1 MYKKILVPLDRE
13 AGAEVALPVAADLAK
28 SDGTVI
34 RLVYVAPTPSAIV
47 AEGRVIAYA
56 DQESDRLQ
64 HLGMVYLR
72 EAAHQ
77 LAGLPV
83 EYAVRFGEP
92 AEEILE
98 EAREFGADL
107 VVMATHGRSG
117 VARLMLGS
125 VAVAVLR
132 RSEVPV
138 VLVRHGLPAAA

>member
-1 MYKKILVPLDRE
+1 MYKKILVPLNRE

-125 VAVAVLR
+125 VAEAVLR

>member
-1 MYKKILVPLDRE
+1 MYKKILVPLNRE
-13 AGAEVALPVAADLAK
+13 AGAEVALPVAVDLAK

-64 HLGMVYLR
+64 HIGMVYLR

-125 VAVAVLR
+125 VAEAVLR

>member
-1 MYKKILVPLDRE
+1 MYKKILVPLDRN
-13 AGAEVALPVAADLAK
+13 AGAEAALPVAADLVK
-28 SDGTVI
+28 VDGAVI
-34 RLVYVAPTPSAIV
+34 RLLHVAPIPSTIA

-64 HLGMVYLR
+64 HLAVDYLR
-72 EAAHQ
+72 EAAGQ

-98 EAREFGADL
+98 EARGSGADL
-107 VVMATHGRSG
+107 VVMATHGRRG

-125 VAVAVLR
+125 VAEAVLR

>member
-34 RLVYVAPTPSAIV
+34 RLMYVAPTPSAIV

-83 EYAVRFGEP
+83 GYAVRFGEP

-125 VAVAVLR
+125 VAEAVLR

>member
-1 MYKKILVPLDRE
+1 MYKKILVPLDRN
-13 AGAEVALPVAADLAK
+13 AGAEAALPVAADLAK
-28 SDGTVI
+28 ADGAVI
-34 RLVYVAPTPSAIV
+34 RLLHVAPTPSALV

-56 DQESDRLQ
+56 DQESARLQ
-64 HLGMVYLR
+64 HLGTVYLR

-125 VAVAVLR
+125 VAEAVLR

>member
-1 MYKKILVPLDRE
+1 MYKKILVPLDQE

-34 RLVYVAPTPSAIV
+34 RLMYVAPTPSAIV

-83 EYAVRFGEP
+83 GYAVRFGEP

-117 VARLMLGS
+117 VVRLMLGS
-125 VAVAVLR
+125 VAEAVLR

>member
-1 MYKKILVPLDRE
+1 MYKKILVPLDRN
-13 AGAEVALPVAADLAK
+13 AGAEAALPVAADLAK
-28 SDGTVI
+28 ADGAVI
-34 RLVYVAPTPSAIV
+34 RLLHVAPTPSALV

-56 DQESDRLQ
+56 DQESARLQ
-64 HLGMVYLR
+64 HLGTVYLR

-125 VAVAVLR
+125 VAEAVLR

-138 VLVRHGLPAAA
+138 VLVRHGLPVAA

>member
-1 MYKKILVPLDRE
+1 MYKKILIPLDRE
-13 AGAEVALPVAADLAK
+13 AGAEVALPVAVDLAK

-125 VAVAVLR
+125 VAEAVLR

>member
-13 AGAEVALPVAADLAK
+13 AGAEVALPVAVDLAK

-125 VAVAVLR
+125 VAEAVLR

>member
-13 AGAEVALPVAADLAK
+13 AGAEVALPVAVDLAK

-64 HLGMVYLR
+64 HLGMDYLR

-125 VAVAVLR
+125 VAEAVLR

>member
-1 MYKKILVPLDRE
+1 MYKKILVPLDRN
-13 AGAEVALPVAADLAK
+13 AGAEAALPVAADLAK
-28 SDGTVI
+28 ADGTVI
-34 RLVYVAPTPSAIV
+34 RLLHVAPTPSAIV

-56 DQESDRLQ
+56 DQESARLQ
-64 HLGMVYLR
+64 HIATVCLR
-72 EAAHQ
+72 EAARQ

-125 VAVAVLR
+125 VAEAVLR
-132 RSEVPV
+132 RSEIPV

>member
-34 RLVYVAPTPSAIV
+34 RLMYVAPTPSAIV

-125 VAVAVLR
+125 VAEAVLR

>member
-1 MYKKILVPLDRE
+1 MYKKILVALDRE
-13 AGAEVALPVAADLAK
+13 AGAEVALPVAVDLAK

-125 VAVAVLR
+125 VAEAVLR

>member
-1 MYKKILVPLDRE
+1 MYKKILVPLDRA

-34 RLVYVAPTPSAIV
+34 RLLYVAPTPSAVV

-64 HLGMVYLR
+64 QLGMVYLR
-72 EAAHQ
+72 EAACQ

-98 EAREFGADL
+98 EARESGADL

-125 VAVAVLR
+125 VAEAVLR

>member
-34 RLVYVAPTPSAIV
+34 RLMYVAPTPSALV
-47 AEGRVIAYA
+47 DEGRVIASA
-56 DQESDRLQ
+56 AQEPTRLQ
-64 HLGMVYLR
+64 RLGMVYLR

-98 EAREFGADL
+98 AAREFGSDL
-107 VVMATHGRSG
+107 DVMATH
-117 VARLMLGS
+117 
-125 VAVAVLR
+125 R
-132 RSEVPV
+132 R
-138 VLVRHGLPAAA
+138 RGA

>member
-13 AGAEVALPVAADLAK
+13 AGAEVALPVAVDLAK

-125 VAVAVLR
+125 VAEAVLR

-138 VLVRHGLPAAA
+138 VLVRHGLPAAV

>member
-13 AGAEVALPVAADLAK
+13 AGAEVALPVAVARAK
-28 SDGTVI
+28 ADGTVI
-34 RLVYVAPTPSAIV
+34 RLVYVAPPPPAIV

-56 DQESDRLQ
+56 DQGSDRLQ
-64 HLGMVYLR
+64 HLGMDYLR

-125 VAVAVLR
+125 VAEAVLR

-138 VLVRHGLPAAA
+138 VLVRHGLPA

>member
-13 AGAEVALPVAADLAK
+13 AGAEVALPVAADLAQ

-34 RLVYVAPTPSAIV
+34 RLLYVA
-47 AEGRVIAYA
+47 
-56 DQESDRLQ
+56 RLQ
-64 HLGMVYLR
+64 PLGMVYLR

-77 LAGLPV
+77 LAGLPI

-117 VARLMLGS
+117 VARLMLGGGGGGGG
-125 VAVAVLR
+125 R
-132 RSEVPV
+132 RT
-138 VLVRHGLPAAA
+138 

>member
-1 MYKKILVPLDRE
+1 MYKKILVALDRE

-34 RLVYVAPTPSAIV
+34 RLMYVAPTPSAIV

-125 VAVAVLR
+125 VAEAVLR

>member
-1 MYKKILVPLDRE
+1 MYKKIPVPLDRE

-34 RLVYVAPTPSAIV
+34 RLMYVAPTPSAIV

-125 VAVAVLR
+125 VAEAVLR

>member
-1 MYKKILVPLDRE
+1 MYKKILVALDRE
-13 AGAEVALPVAADLAK
+13 AGAEVALPVAVDLAK

-64 HLGMVYLR
+64 HIGMVYLR

-125 VAVAVLR
+125 VAEAVLR

>member
-77 LAGLPV
+77 LAGLPI

-98 EAREFGADL
+98 VLDEF
-107 VVMATHGRSG
+107 R
-117 VARLMLGS
+117 
-125 VAVAVLR
+125 AVLLH
-132 RSEVPV
+132 
-138 VLVRHGLPAAA
+138 VLAEGFDGIGG

>member
-34 RLVYVAPTPSAIV
+34 RLMYVAPTPSAIV

-77 LAGLPV
+77 LAGLPI

-125 VAVAVLR
+125 VAEAVLR

>member
-77 LAGLPV
+77 LAGLPI

-125 VAVAVLR
+125 VAEAVLR